1 MTTALI
7 SRPTILA
14 GQLIRRG
21 LSWWLSELA
30 QLAPQPLLRLVGH
43 SGNPATILAL
53 GASHTTLMLPD
64 RGRPSPTMVPLTDYT
79 DEDMRARVW
88 LAMRGRRN
96 DDTVT
101 VRLDRDLVFETAI
114 ELPAAGEPSL
124 RPILQHQI
132 ERLVP
137 LGASEVA
144 FDHRITARGP
154 ASDTL
159 KVRLVIAKRA
169 TIDRALALA
178 RAAGLDPRRVIAPD
192 GEDDHGERAGRTPLI
207 LWQAGRRTSETDIR
221 RHIRH
226 ALEIAAIVLSLT
238 TYGLYIHRLD
248 RVHGELQAQVGQ
260 AKEAAASVMDLGR
273 QVDQANES
281 LAFLQSRRDGVP
293 PLRMLDELTKLVP
306 EDSWVSQL
314 VVRGRSIELT
324 GYSPR
329 ASDLISR
336 VENSAMFEN
345 PRFRSPITLA
355 PDGSG
360 ERFALAFDVKA
371 PPPIPSP
378 ASGGGNGSGRLP

>member
-21 LSWWLSELA
+21 LFWWLSELA
-30 QLAPQPLLRLVGH
+30 QLAPRPLLRLLGH
-43 SGNPATILAL
+43 SGNPTTVLAL
-53 GASHTTLMLPD
+53 GTRHITLILPE
-64 RGRPSPTMVPLTDYT
+64 RGRPSPTMLPLTDYA
-79 DEDMRARVW
+79 DEDMRARVR
-88 LAMRGRRN
+88 LAMRGRRSE
-96 DDTVT
+96 DAVT
-101 VRLDRDLVFETAI
+101 VRLDRDLVFETAV

-137 LGASEVA
+137 LAASEVT

-154 ASDTL
+154 ASNTL
-159 KVRLVIAKRA
+159 KVHLVIAKRA

-192 GEDDHGERAGRTPLI
+192 GDDDPGERPGATPLI
-207 LWQAGRRTSETDIR
+207 LWQARRRTSETVSH

-238 TYGLYIHRLD
+238 AYGLYIHRLE
-248 RVHGELQAQVGQ
+248 RVRDELQAQVGQ
-260 AKEAAASVMDLGR
+260 AREASASVMDLGR
-273 QVDQANES
+273 QVGQANES
-281 LAFLQSRRDGVP
+281 LAFLQNRRDSVP
-293 PLRMLDELTKLVP
+293 PLRVLDELTKLVP

-314 VVRGRSIELT
+314 VMRGRSIELT

-360 ERFALAFDVKA
+360 ERFALAFDIKA
-371 PPPIPSP
+371 PE
-378 ASGGGNGSGRLP
+378 RTR

>member
-21 LSWWLSELA
+21 LFWWLSELA
-30 QLAPQPLLRLVGH
+30 QLAPRPLLRLLGH
-43 SGNPATILAL
+43 SGNPTTVLAL
-53 GASHTTLMLPD
+53 GARHITLILPE
-64 RGRPSPTMVPLTDYT
+64 RGRPSPTMLPLTDYA
-79 DEDMRARVW
+79 DEDMRARVR
-88 LAMRGRRN
+88 LAMRGRRS
-96 DDTVT
+96 DDAVT
-101 VRLDRDLVFETAI
+101 VRLDRDLVFETAV
-114 ELPAAGEPSL
+114 ELPAASEPSL

-137 LGASEVA
+137 LAVSEVA
-144 FDHRITARGP
+144 FDHRITSRGP
-154 ASDTL
+154 ASNTL
-159 KVRLVIAKRA
+159 KVRLVIAKCA

-178 RAAGLDPRRVIAPD
+178 RAAGFDPRRVIAPD
-192 GEDDHGERAGRTPLI
+192 GDDDPGERPGRTPLI
-207 LWQAGRRTSETDIR
+207 LWQAGRRTTETDIR

-238 TYGLYIHRLD
+238 AYGLYIHRLD
-248 RVHGELQAQVGQ
+248 RVRDELQAQVGQ
-260 AKEAAASVMDLGR
+260 TKEAAAAVTDLGR
-273 QVDQANES
+273 QVGQADES
-281 LAFLQSRRDGVP
+281 LALLQNRRDGVP
-293 PLRMLDELTKLVP
+293 PMRVLDELTKLIP

-314 VVRGRSIELT
+314 VMRGRSIELT

-345 PRFRSPITLA
+345 PRFRSPTTLA

-360 ERFALAFDVKA
+360 ERFALAFDIKA
-371 PPPIPSP
+371 PERTP
-378 ASGGGNGSGRLP
+378 

>member
-1 MTTALI
+1 
-7 SRPTILA
+7 
-14 GQLIRRG
+14 
-21 LSWWLSELA
+21 LSELA
-30 QLAPQPLLRLVGH
+30 QLAPQPLLRLLGH
-43 SGNPATILAL
+43 SGNPTTVLAL
-53 GASHTTLMLPD
+53 GARHTTLILPD
-64 RGRPSPTMVPLTDYT
+64 HGRPSPTVLPLTDYA
-79 DEDMRARVW
+79 DEDMRARVR
-88 LAMRGRRN
+88 LAMRGRRS
-96 DDTVT
+96 DDAVT
-101 VRLDRDLVFETAI
+101 VQLDRDLIFETAV

-137 LGASEVA
+137 LPANEVV

-154 ASDTL
+154 ASNTL

-192 GEDDHGERAGRTPLI
+192 GDDDPGERPGRTPLV
-207 LWQAGRRTSETDIR
+207 LWQAGRRTNETVRR
-221 RHIRH
+221 RHLRH

-238 TYGLYIHRLD
+238 AYGLYIHRLE
-248 RVHGELQAQVGQ
+248 RVRDELKAQVGQ
-260 AKEAAASVMDLGR
+260 AKEASASVMDLGR

-281 LAFLQSRRDGVP
+281 LAFLQNRRDSVP
-293 PLRMLDELTKLVP
+293 PLRVLDELTKLVP
-306 EDSWVSQL
+306 EDSWVSQF

-345 PRFRSPITLA
+345 PRFRSAITLA

-360 ERFALAFDVKA
+360 ERFALAFDIKA
-371 PPPIPSP
+371 PE
-378 ASGGGNGSGRLP
+378 RLP

>member
-30 QLAPQPLLRLVGH
+30 QLAPRPLLRLLGH
-43 SGNPATILAL
+43 SGNPTTVLAL
-53 GASHTTLMLPD
+53 GARHITLILPD
-64 RGRPSPTMVPLTDYT
+64 RGRPSPTMLPLTDYA
-79 DEDMRARVW
+79 DEDMRARVR
-88 LAMRGRRN
+88 LTMRGRRS
-96 DDTVT
+96 DDAVT
-101 VRLDRDLVFETAI
+101 VRLDRDLVFETAV

-137 LGASEVA
+137 LAANEVA

-178 RAAGLDPRRVIAPD
+178 KAAGLDPRRVIAPD
-192 GEDDHGERAGRTPLI
+192 GDDDPGERPGRTPLI
-207 LWQAGRRTSETDIR
+207 LWQAGRRTSETVGR

-226 ALEIAAIVLSLT
+226 ALAAIVLSLT
-238 TYGLYIHRLD
+238 AYGLYIHRLE
-248 RVHGELQAQVGQ
+248 RVRDELQAQVGQ
-260 AKEAAASVMDLGR
+260 AKEASASVMDLGR

-281 LAFLQSRRDGVP
+281 LAFLQNRRDSIP
-293 PLRMLDELTKLVP
+293 PLRVLDELTKLIP

-314 VVRGRSIELT
+314 VMRGRSIELT

-360 ERFALAFDVKA
+360 ERFALAFDIKA
-371 PPPIPSP
+371 PE
-378 ASGGGNGSGRLP
+378 RTR